1 MPVVLKAS
9 LKLFWGSLAGKLV
22 GALREVLLAALFGTS
37 GVVAALRAAQSATL
51 IPVNFFTADSLSA
64 GFLPLYSRY
73 HQIDPRRAGALFWW
87 VAGLLLLASLVV
99 LGILLL
105 GVSSWISL
113 LVPGFG
119 RDEREQ
125 TIQFVRI
132 MGLGVPFYIAG
143 GLFSYLEMGHGSY
156 GLASARATL
165 QSAGMIVGTL
175 AAYVLQAP
183 SLLAWGFTA
192 AYLVFALWGG
202 IRVVRRG
209 WAPRPQG
216 LTRVEMRDIGAEFW
230 GVVKPLLLLPL
241 LLQGNIAAERAVA
254 SLLGVDVSAALDYAK
269 FITDT
274 GVLLLAVPLGLAGL
288 SAISRMSASE
298 TTELLA
304 RVIPPLLLA
313 TIPVSV
319 ALAMHGQLVVSII
332 YQRGNF
338 GEASTTLTKTILW
351 GFAIGFWA
359 QVVSYVLMKALSA
372 QLRNREVFRFMAIAL
387 VCNAAVNFGLYR
399 WLGPVVL
406 GLGGC
411 VYGAV
416 LLALSARALGV
427 QYLVASRLIWLA
439 VGSAAYGPMTLL
451 IPSRGWAGVVS
462 AGALFAVYWIAYV
475 ALVPALRQ
483 DLQPLW
489 RKWRLRSA

>member
-216 LTRVEMRDIGAEFW
+216 LSRDAGHW
-230 GVVKPLLLLPL
+230 C
-241 LLQGNIAAERAVA
+241 
-254 SLLGVDVSAALDYAK
+254 
-269 FITDT
+269 
-274 GVLLLAVPLGLAGL
+274 GVLGRRQTAATAPLT
-288 SAISRMSASE
+288 I
-298 TTELLA
+298 A
-304 RVIPPLLLA
+304 RK
-313 TIPVSV
+313 
-319 ALAMHGQLVVSII
+319 HCG
-332 YQRGNF
+332 
-338 GEASTTLTKTILW
+338 
-351 GFAIGFWA
+351 
-359 QVVSYVLMKALSA
+359 
-372 QLRNREVFRFMAIAL
+372 
-387 VCNAAVNFGLYR
+387 
-399 WLGPVVL
+399 
-406 GLGGC
+406 
-411 VYGAV
+411 
-416 LLALSARALGV
+416 
-427 QYLVASRLIWLA
+427 
-439 VGSAAYGPMTLL
+439 
-451 IPSRGWAGVVS
+451 
-462 AGALFAVYWIAYV
+462 
-475 ALVPALRQ
+475 
-483 DLQPLW
+483 
-489 RKWRLRSA
+489 